1 MRIFSLAFDDNG
13 MIPAEF
19 TCDDADISPPLDWD
33 AAPDGTISFTII
45 CEDPDAPAGTWT
57 HWVIFNLPAGMKG
70 LEGGITNEKV
80 LDNGAIQGVNDF
92 GRIGYGGPCPPG
104 GTHRYYFKIYALDRK
119 LDLRI
124 GATKKELL
132 EAMQG
137 HVLGEGQL
145 MGRYRRKS
153 PIKIIP

>member
-1 MRIFSLAFDDNG
+1 MRFLSLAFDDNG
-13 MIPAEF
+13 MIPSEY

-33 AAPDGTISFTII
+33 VVPEGTVSFAII

-57 HWVIFNLPAGMKG
+57 HWVIFNLPAGMRG
-70 LEGGITNEKV
+70 LHGEITDEEV

-92 GRIGYGGPCPPG
+92 GRIGYGGPCPPR
-104 GTHRYYFKIYALDRK
+104 GTHRYYFKIYALDKK
-119 LDLRI
+119 LDLRV

-132 EAMQG
+132 EMMQG

-145 MGRYRRKS
+145 MGRYRRKF
-153 PIKIIP
+153 PL

>member
-1 MRIFSLAFDDNG
+1 MRILSLVFDDNG
-13 MIPAEF
+13 MIPSEY

-33 AAPDGTISFTII
+33 VVPEGTVSFAII

-57 HWVIFNLPAGMKG
+57 HWVIFNLPGGMRG
-70 LEGGITNEKV
+70 LEGEKTNEKV

-92 GRIGYGGPCPPG
+92 GKIGYGGPCPSG
-104 GTHRYYFKIYALDRK
+104 GTHRYYFKIYALDKK

-145 MGRYRRKS
+145 MGRYRRKFS
-153 PIKIIP
+153 L